1 MAHVECDY
9 KNQEGTKMVNY
20 KEIIRLAAEGTSQRQ
35 IASSLRSSRNKVSE
49 VLELAKTYGLT
60 WPLDESVTNEQ
71 LEAILFPNRYA
82 SDNAYL
88 TPDFAYIHKELAKP
102 KVTLTLL
109 WDEYRQKAEAL
120 GKKPYMP
127 TQFGDKYRAWAR
139 ITKATM
145 RIHHKPGDTM
155 EVDWAGQTLP
165 IYDSVTGESYPVYL
179 FIAVLPCSGY
189 TYAEA
194 TYDMKHENWL
204 NCHIHAYEYFGGVT
218 RLLIPDNLKTG
229 VIKNTRYETVLN
241 RSYQELAEYY
251 DTAIV
256 PARVEHPKD
265 KSHAEGTVRFAS
277 TWILAALRNEHFF
290 TLTEAKEAVS
300 SKLEELNTREFK
312 RREGCRKSVYLEE
325 EKAYMKPL
333 PNQRYELATWNPNL
347 TVGSDYLVSD
357 GKNKYS
363 VPFDLIG
370 EKVDM
375 RLTSSTV
382 EIFFHGTRV
391 ASHLRKAIAQRE
403 PIVNPDHMTPEHRKY
418 LNYNTE
424 DFMRWAESVGEKTAK
439 VVSHFLTSGKEP
451 EQGFKAC
458 ASLTKL
464 GEKYGA
470 RKLELACDEV
480 FSYTQAPSIRL
491 ISTILKSGTG
501 TSTQSGSGRSGSE
514 QSGKGRFAKAHNEI
528 HDRANDI
535 NNSNAYG
542 ITRGA
547 AYYSNLRKDGES
559 K

>member
-1 MAHVECDY
+1 
-9 KNQEGTKMVNY
+9 MVNY
-20 KEIIRLAAEGTSQRQ
+20 KEILRLSHEGYSQRQ
-35 IASSLRSSRNKVSE
+35 LESSLHCSRHTIRE
-49 VLELAKTYGLT
+49 VLTAAKANGITY
-60 WPLDESVTNEQ
+60 PLDDSFSSEQ

-88 TPDFAYIHKELAKP
+88 APDFAYIHKELAKP

-109 WDEYRQKAEAL
+109 WDEYRQKAETL
-120 GKKPYMP
+120 GKCPYMP
-127 TQFGDKYRAWAR
+127 TQFGDKYRTWAR
-139 ITKATM
+139 VTKATM

-194 TYDMKHENWL
+194 TSDTKLENWL
-204 NCHIHAYEYFGGVT
+204 NCHIHAYEYFGGAT

-312 RREGCRKSVYLEE
+312 RREGCRKSAYLEE

-375 RLTSSTV
+375 RLTSNTV

-391 ASHLRKAIAQRE
+391 ASHIRKSVAQRE
-403 PIVNPDHMTPEHRKY
+403 PIINPDHMTPEHRKY

-424 DFMRWAESVGEKTAK
+424 DFMNWAKSIGEKTYT
-439 VVSHFLTSGKEP
+439 VVNHFLTSGKEP

-464 GEKYGA
+464 GEKYGVK
-470 RKLELACDEV
+470 KLESACDEV

-501 TSTQSGSGRSGSE
+501 ASTQSGSK
-514 QSGKGRFAKAHNEI
+514 QSGKGRFAKAH
-528 HDRANDI
+528 DRANDI
-535 NNSNAYG
+535 NDSNAYG
-542 ITRGA
+542 ITCGA

>member
-1 MAHVECDY
+1 
-9 KNQEGTKMVNY
+9 
-20 KEIIRLAAEGTSQRQ
+20 
-35 IASSLRSSRNKVSE
+35 
-49 VLELAKTYGLT
+49 
-60 WPLDESVTNEQ
+60 
-71 LEAILFPNRYA
+71 
-82 SDNAYL
+82 
-88 TPDFAYIHKELAKP
+88 
-102 KVTLTLL
+102 
-109 WDEYRQKAEAL
+109 
-120 GKKPYMP
+120 
-127 TQFGDKYRAWAR
+127 
-139 ITKATM
+139 M
-145 RIHHKPGDTM
+145 RIHHKPGDAM

-165 IYDSVTGESYPVYL
+165 IYDSVTGEEFPAYL

-194 TYDMKHENWL
+194 TSDMKLENWL

-256 PARVEHPKD
+256 PVRVEHPKD

-300 SKLEELNTREFK
+300 LKLEELNTREFK
-312 RREGCRKSVYLEE
+312 RREGCRKSAYLEE

-375 RLTSSTV
+375 RLTSNTV

-391 ASHLRKAIAQRE
+391 ASHIRKQVAQRE

-418 LNYNTE
+418 LSYNTE
-424 DFMRWAESVGEKTAK
+424 DFMN
-439 VVSHFLTSGKEP
+439 F
-451 EQGFKAC
+451 
-458 ASLTKL
+458 
-464 GEKYGA
+464 
-470 RKLELACDEV
+470 
-480 FSYTQAPSIRL
+480 
-491 ISTILKSGTG
+491 
-501 TSTQSGSGRSGSE
+501 GRN
-514 QSGKGRFAKAHNEI
+514 R
-528 HDRANDI
+528 
-535 NNSNAYG
+535 
-542 ITRGA
+542 
-547 AYYSNLRKDGES
+547 
-559 K
+559 

>member
-1 MAHVECDY
+1 
-9 KNQEGTKMVNY
+9 MVNY
-20 KEIIRLAAEGTSQRQ
+20 KEILWLSHEGYSQRQ
-35 IASSLRSSRNKVSE
+35 LESSLHCSRHTIHE
-49 VLELAKTYGLT
+49 VLTAAKANGITY
-60 WPLDESVTNEQ
+60 PLDDSFSNEQ

-88 TPDFAYIHKELAKP
+88 APDFAYIHKELAKP

-109 WDEYRQKAEAL
+109 WDEYRQKAETL
-120 GKKPYMP
+120 GKCPYMP
-127 TQFGDKYRAWAR
+127 TQFGDKYRTWAR
-139 ITKATM
+139 VTKATM
-145 RIHHKPGDTM
+145 RIHHKPGDAM

-194 TYDMKHENWL
+194 TSDTKLENWL

-300 SKLEELNTREFK
+300 LKLEELNTREFK
-312 RREGCRKSVYLEE
+312 QREGCRKSAYLEE
-325 EKAYMKPL
+325 EKTYMKPL
-333 PNQRYELATWNPNL
+333 PNQRYELATWNPSL

-375 RLTSSTV
+375 RLTSNTV
-382 EIFFHGTRV
+382 EIFFHGSRV
-391 ASHLRKAIAQRE
+391 ASHVRKQAAQRE

-418 LNYNTE
+418 LGYNTE
-424 DFMRWAESVGEKTAK
+424 DFMNWAKSIGEKTYT
-439 VVSHFLTSGKEP
+439 VVNHFLTSGKEP

-464 GEKYGA
+464 GEKYGVK
-470 RKLELACDEV
+470 KLESACDEV
-480 FSYTQAPSIRL
+480 FSYTSTPSIRL
-491 ISTILKSGTG
+491 IGTILKSGTG
-501 TSTQSGSGRSGSE
+501 ASKQSGSGRS
-514 QSGKGRFAKAHNEI
+514 SGKGQFAKAHDET

-535 NNSNAYG
+535 NDSNAYG

>member
-1 MAHVECDY
+1 
-9 KNQEGTKMVNY
+9 MVNY
-20 KEIIRLAAEGTSQRQ
+20 KEILRLSHEGYSQRQ
-35 IASSLRSSRNKVSE
+35 LESSLHCSRHTIRE
-49 VLELAKTYGLT
+49 VLTAAKANGITYS
-60 WPLDESVTNEQ
+60 LDDSFSNEQ

-88 TPDFAYIHKELAKP
+88 APDFAYIHKELAKP

-120 GKKPYMP
+120 GKRPYMP

-139 ITKATM
+139 VTKATM
-145 RIHHKPGDTM
+145 RIHHKPGDAM

-165 IYDSVTGESYPVYL
+165 IYGSVTGEEFPAYL

-194 TYDMKHENWL
+194 TSDMKLENWL
-204 NCHIHAYEYFGGVT
+204 NCHIHAYEYFGGAT
-218 RLLIPDNLKTG
+218 RLLIPDNFKTG

-312 RREGCRKSVYLEE
+312 QREGCRKSAYLEE

-375 RLTSSTV
+375 RLTSNTV
-382 EIFFHGTRV
+382 EIFFHGSRV
-391 ASHLRKAIAQRE
+391 ASHVRKQAAQRE

-418 LNYNTE
+418 LNYYTD

-439 VVSHFLTSGKEP
+439 VVSHFLTFGKEP

-464 GEKYGA
+464 GEKYGSK
-470 RKLELACDEV
+470 KLESACDEV
-480 FSYTQAPSIRL
+480 FSYTSTPSIRL

-501 TSTQSGSGRSGSE
+501 ASKQSGSGRS
-514 QSGKGRFAKAHNEI
+514 SGKGQFAKAHDET

-535 NNSNAYG
+535 NDSNAYG

>member
-1 MAHVECDY
+1 
-9 KNQEGTKMVNY
+9 MVNY
-20 KEIIRLAAEGTSQRQ
+20 KEILRLSHEGYSQRQ
-35 IASSLRSSRNKVSE
+35 LESSLHCSRHTIRE
-49 VLELAKTYGLT
+49 VLTAAKANEITY
-60 WPLDESVTNEQ
+60 PLDDSFNNEQ
-71 LEAILFPNRYA
+71 LETILFPEKRSA
-82 SDNAYL
+82 VGQYL
-88 TPDFAYIHKELAKP
+88 EPDFAYIHKELAKP

-109 WDEYRQKAEAL
+109 WDEYRTKAESL

-127 TQFGDKYRAWAR
+127 TQYGEKYRAWAR

-145 RIHHKPGDTM
+145 RIHHKPGDAM
-155 EVDWAGQTLP
+155 QVDWAGQTLP
-165 IYDSVTGESYPVYL
+165 IYDSVTGESYPAYL

-194 TYDMKHENWL
+194 TADMKLESWL
-204 NCHIHAYEYFGGVT
+204 SCHIHAYEYFGGVT

-251 DTAIV
+251 DTAII

-290 TLTEAKEAVS
+290 TLAEVKEAVKE
-300 SKLEELNTREFK
+300 KLEELNLREFK
-312 RREGCRKSVYLEE
+312 QREGCRKSAYLEE
-325 EKAYMKPL
+325 EKAFMKSL
-333 PNQRYELATWNPNL
+333 PNQRYELATWNPGI

-370 EKVDM
+370 EKVDI
-375 RLTSSTV
+375 RLTLSTV
-382 EIFFHGTRV
+382 EVFFHGSRV
-391 ASHLRKAIAQRE
+391 ASYLRKTVAQRE
-403 PIVNPDHMTPEHRKY
+403 PIVSPDHMTPEHRKY
-418 LNYNTE
+418 LNYNAE
-424 DFMRWAESVGEKTAK
+424 DFTVWAESVGEKTTK
-439 VVSHFLTSGKEP
+439 VVSHFLTIGKEP
-451 EQGFKAC
+451 ELGFKAC

-464 GEKYGA
+464 GEKYGSK
-470 RKLELACDEV
+470 KLESACNEV
-480 FSYTQAPSIRL
+480 FNYTSTPSLRL
-491 ISTILKSGTG
+491 ISTILKSCALNSKQADSGQNG
-501 TSTQSGSGRSGSE
+501 AKHERNFNQEHQS
-514 QSGKGRFAKAHNEI
+514 NT
-528 HDRANDI
+528 
-535 NNSNAYG
+535 YG

>member
-1 MAHVECDY
+1 
-9 KNQEGTKMVNY
+9 MVNY
-20 KEIIRLAAEGTSQRQ
+20 KEILRLSAEGNSQRQ
-35 IASSLRSSRNKVSE
+35 IAAGSGNSRNTVIE
-49 VLELAKTYGLT
+49 VLEAAKSHGVT

-71 LEAILFPNRYA
+71 LESILFPNRYA
-82 SDNAYL
+82 SDNVYL
-88 TPDFAYIHKELAKP
+88 IPDFAYIHKELAKP

-109 WDEYRQKAEAL
+109 WDEYRTKAENL

-145 RIHHKPGDTM
+145 RIHHKPGDAM

-165 IYDSVTGESYPVYL
+165 IYDSVTGEESPAYL

-194 TYDMKHENWL
+194 TADMKLENWL

-229 VIKNTRYETVLN
+229 VVKNTRYETVLN

-251 DTAIV
+251 DTAII

-265 KSHAEGTVRFAS
+265 KSHAEGTVRLAS

-290 TLTEAKEAVS
+290 TLGEAQEAVKQ
-300 SKLEELNTREFK
+300 KLEELNSRPFTSK
-312 RREGCRKSVYLEE
+312 EGNRKSAYIEE
-325 EKAYMKPL
+325 EKAFMKPL
-333 PNQRYELATWNPNL
+333 PNQRYELATWNPGI

-370 EKVDM
+370 EKVDI

-382 EIFFHGTRV
+382 EVFFHGSRM
-391 ASHLRKAIAQRE
+391 ASHVRKQAAQRE
-403 PIVNPDHMTPEHRKY
+403 PIINPNHLTPEHRKY
-418 LNYNTE
+418 LNYNTD
-424 DFMRWAESVGEKTAK
+424 DFMKWAKSVGEKTYA
-439 VVSHFLTSGKEP
+439 VVNHFLASGKEP
-451 EQGFKAC
+451 EHGFKAC

-464 GEKYGA
+464 GEKYGFK
-470 RKLELACDEV
+470 RLESACNEV
-480 FSYTQAPSIRL
+480 FSYTSAPSIRL
-491 ISTILKSGTG
+491 ISTILKSGGG
-501 TSTQSGSGRSGSE
+501 TSEQADSGLHGEKRERSLEPDHS
-514 QSGKGRFAKAHNEI
+514 
-528 HDRANDI
+528 
-535 NNSNAYG
+535 SNAYG

>member
-1 MAHVECDY
+1 
-9 KNQEGTKMVNY
+9 MVNY
-20 KEIIRLAAEGTSQRQ
+20 KEILRMSHEGYSQRQ
-35 IASSLRSSRNKVSE
+35 LESSLHCSRHTIRE
-49 VLELAKTYGLT
+49 VLTVAKANGIKY
-60 WPLDESVTNEQ
+60 PLDDSFSNEQ

-120 GKKPYMP
+120 GKRPYMP

-139 ITKATM
+139 VTKATM
-145 RIHHKPGDTM
+145 RIHHKPGDAM

-165 IYDSVTGESYPVYL
+165 IYDSVTGEEFPAYL

-194 TYDMKHENWL
+194 TSDTKLENWL

-312 RREGCRKSVYLEE
+312 RREGCRKSAYLEE

-375 RLTSSTV
+375 RLTSNTV

-391 ASHLRKAIAQRE
+391 ASHLRKSVAQRE

-439 VVSHFLTSGKEP
+439 VVSHFLTFGKEP

-464 GEKYGA
+464 GEKYGVK
-470 RKLELACDEV
+470 KLESACDEV

-501 TSTQSGSGRSGSE
+501 ASKQSGSGRS
-514 QSGKGRFAKAHNEI
+514 SGKGQFAKAHDET

-535 NNSNAYG
+535 NDSNAYG

>member
-1 MAHVECDY
+1 
-9 KNQEGTKMVNY
+9 
-20 KEIIRLAAEGTSQRQ
+20 
-35 IASSLRSSRNKVSE
+35 
-49 VLELAKTYGLT
+49 
-60 WPLDESVTNEQ
+60 
-71 LEAILFPNRYA
+71 
-82 SDNAYL
+82 
-88 TPDFAYIHKELAKP
+88 
-102 KVTLTLL
+102 
-109 WDEYRQKAEAL
+109 
-120 GKKPYMP
+120 
-127 TQFGDKYRAWAR
+127 
-139 ITKATM
+139 M
-145 RIHHKPGDTM
+145 RIHHKPGDAM

-194 TYDMKHENWL
+194 TSDMKLENWL

-290 TLTEAKEAVS
+290 TLAEAKEAVS

-312 RREGCRKSVYLEE
+312 RREGCRKSAYLEE

-375 RLTSSTV
+375 RLTSNTV
-382 EIFFHGTRV
+382 EIFFHGSRV
-391 ASHLRKAIAQRE
+391 ASHVRKQTAQRE

-418 LNYNTE
+418 LNYNTD
-424 DFMRWAESVGEKTAK
+424 DFMQWAESVGEKTAK
-439 VVSHFLTSGKEP
+439 VVSHFLTFGKEP

-470 RKLELACDEV
+470 KKLESACDEV
-480 FSYTQAPSIRL
+480 FSYTSTPSIRL

-501 TSTQSGSGRSGSE
+501 ASKQSGSGRS
-514 QSGKGRFAKAHNEI
+514 SGKGQFAKAHDET

-535 NNSNAYG
+535 NDSNAYG

>member
-1 MAHVECDY
+1 MNNS
-9 KNQEGTKMVNY
+9 KRFFSRTGT
-20 KEIIRLAAEGTSQRQ
+20 RQ
-35 IASSLRSSRNKVSE
+35 
-49 VLELAKTYGLT
+49 TT
-60 WPLDESVTNEQ
+60 P
-71 LEAILFPNRYA
+71 ILP
-82 SDNAYL
+82 
-88 TPDFAYIHKELAKP
+88 PDFAYIHKELAKP

-120 GKKPYMP
+120 GKRPYMP

-139 ITKATM
+139 VTKATM
-145 RIHHKPGDTM
+145 RIHHKPGDAM

-194 TYDMKHENWL
+194 ISDMKLENWL
-204 NCHIHAYEYFGGVT
+204 NCHIHAYEYFGGAT

-290 TLTEAKEAVS
+290 TLAEAKEAVS

-312 RREGCRKSVYLEE
+312 RREGCRKSAYLEE

-375 RLTSSTV
+375 RLTSNTV

-391 ASHLRKAIAQRE
+391 ASHIRKQVAQRE

-418 LNYNTE
+418 LSYNTE
-424 DFMRWAESVGEKTAK
+424 DFMN
-439 VVSHFLTSGKEP
+439 F
-451 EQGFKAC
+451 
-458 ASLTKL
+458 
-464 GEKYGA
+464 
-470 RKLELACDEV
+470 
-480 FSYTQAPSIRL
+480 
-491 ISTILKSGTG
+491 
-501 TSTQSGSGRSGSE
+501 GRN
-514 QSGKGRFAKAHNEI
+514 R
-528 HDRANDI
+528 
-535 NNSNAYG
+535 
-542 ITRGA
+542 
-547 AYYSNLRKDGES
+547 
-559 K
+559 